1 MADEKKEEK
10 KSYTFLDKR
19 GVDHDESE
27 VGKDLKG
34 PETERKPEPQ
44 PRPDLRPAESQARR
58 GTPQS
63 LDFSTLI
70 MSFASAAMI
79 SMGRVADPATGAVQ
93 RNLAIAQQN
102 IDIITIL
109 HEKTRGNLTAEE
121 ERLMDQILY
130 ELRMVFVEAMKE
142 ER

>member
-1 MADEKKEEK
+1 MADEKKDEK
-10 KSYTFLDKR
+10 KSYTFLDRR
-19 GVDHDESE
+19 GVDHDEPE
-27 VGKDLKG
+27 APKDLKDLE
-34 PETERKPEPQ
+34 PNRKPESQ
-44 PRPDLRPAESQARR
+44 PRPQPQQSESQARR
-58 GTPQS
+58 GGPLS
-63 LDFSTLI
+63 IDFTTLI

-93 RNLAIAQQN
+93 RNMAIAQQN
-102 IDIITIL
+102 IDIITLL

-121 ERLMDQILY
+121 ESLMDQILY

>member
-1 MADEKKEEK
+1 MADDRKEEK

-19 GVDHDESE
+19 GVDQDEPQDMHDM
-27 VGKDLKG
+27 KG
-34 PETERKPEPQ
+34 NEPLRKPEPF
-44 PRPDLRPAESQARR
+44 PGPEPSTAGPQARR
-58 GTPQS
+58 GAALS
-63 LDFSTLI
+63 IDFTTLI

-79 SMGRVADPATGAVQ
+79 SMGRVPDPATGAVQ
-93 RNLAIAQQN
+93 RNLTVAQQN
-102 IDIITIL
+102 IDIITLL

-121 ERLMDQILY
+121 ERLMDQLLY